1 MPRFRGGP
9 NGPGNMNGALGGGGR
24 MNGKTGPD
32 GPGSM
37 NSTNGLPGKGG
48 INGMNSTPGLPGI
61 GRPHSGPPVPNLS
74 TGISLPSNWRDFP
87 IDKTA
92 GKIDRRA
99 VGGAVGGAAGQ
110 NGIEKDGD
118 LLIIEK
124 GSTDLVGQSAHAADG
139 IDAGGRGDGGG
150 GNLGGLQIN

>member
-9 NGPGNMNGALGGGGR
+9 NGSGNMNGALGGGGR

-118 LLIIEK
+118 LLIIE
-124 GSTDLVGQSAHAADG
+124 S
-139 IDAGGRGDGGG
+139 IGGPWASV
-150 GNLGGLQIN
+150 